1 MGRRDAQNAKCG
13 APTCRA
19 FAGNGVP
26 DIFRRHS
33 AELYRLVWL
42 GWVILRVAIIGHI
55 ARREGVSIMSHTT
68 IKDIYAGM
76 PDAKDEISTNQI
88 GAFLGSFVVPPEL
101 PIDSL
106 LKGRKF
112 LISGYKGVGKTS
124 VLYYLQNEVQNRDA
138 SACTSFIYFKSDFEE
153 VRKSNL
159 DAVAKKLTALIDVSG
174 EIQTNKIEFLHIW
187 RWVFFKKI
195 VDDSIEKNH
204 GLFKQDDDWNK
215 FEKAVNQISF
225 SSREKHVIS
234 LSSLSVSVQASP
246 SAGVSAGVKASFNKE
261 IAKSNEAFRNL
272 VDIVDKCE
280 ELFQKL
286 TPSETP
292 YYIFVDEMEAYYGDV
307 ELLKRDL
314 TLIRDMLFTIH
325 RINNYRK
332 VHIIAAIRNEITF
345 AMDRFIQTNELNK
358 ITDGFSVPIR
368 WTYSNTNSYNHP
380 IIQILMK
387 RIAIASNDPSPRF
400 HQWFPKKVNNKDTAN
415 YILDNGWNKPRD
427 IVRLLIA
434 AQNDSLHCNDT
445 AFTQAAFDSLRK
457 EYSKNSL
464 TEIRQELQSLYS
476 SEEIEMVV
484 RLVRGGQQFTT
495 AEEIRKRAPKGSRA
509 RAFWD
514 ERQDDILEDFYRVG
528 FWGNVNRRSEQFSWR
543 WNHKGDTGVLYENG
557 WELAIHPALCSELSI
572 R

>member
-1 MGRRDAQNAKCG
+1 ML
-13 APTCRA
+13 P
-19 FAGNGVP
+19 
-26 DIFRRHS
+26 IS
-33 AELYRLVWL
+33 
-42 GWVILRVAIIGHI
+42 
-55 ARREGVSIMSHTT
+55 

-76 PDAKDEISTNQI
+76 PDAKDEINTNQI
-88 GAFLGSFVVPPEL
+88 EAFLCSFVLPPAL
-101 PIDSL
+101 PVDNL
-106 LKGRKF
+106 LEGRIF
-112 LISGYKGVGKTS
+112 LVSGYKGVGKTS

-174 EIQTNKIEFLHIW
+174 EIQPNKIEFLHIW

-195 VDDSIEKNH
+195 VDDAIEKGY
-204 GLFKQDDDWNK
+204 GLFEKNADWDK
-215 FEKAVNQISF
+215 FEETVNKISF
-225 SSREKHVIS
+225 SSRDKHTIS
-234 LSSLSVSVQASP
+234 LSSLSVSMQASP
-246 SAGVSAGVKASFNKE
+246 SAGISAKVTASFDKKE
-261 IAKSNEAFRNL
+261 VAKNNEAFRSL

-280 ELFQKL
+280 GLFQKL
-286 TPSETP
+286 APSATP

-325 RINNYRK
+325 RINSYGK
-332 VHIIAAIRNEITF
+332 VHIIAAIRNEIIF
-345 AMDRFIQTNELNK
+345 AMDRFIQTNEINK
-358 ITDGFSVPIR
+358 ITDGFSVPLR

-387 RIAIASNDPSPRF
+387 RISIASHNPCPKF
-400 HQWFPKKVNNKDTAN
+400 QQWFPEKINGKDTAN

-434 AQNDSLHCNDT
+434 AQNDSIHCNDT
-445 AFTQAAFDSLRK
+445 AFTQATFDSLRK

-476 SEEIEMVV
+476 GDEIEMVI
-484 RLVRGGQQFTT
+484 RMLRGGPRFTT
-495 AEEIRKRAPKGSRA
+495 AEEIRKQAAKGSRA

-528 FWGNVNRRSEQFSWR
+528 FWGNVNRSGTQYLWR
-543 WNHKGDTGVLYENG
+543 WNHKGDTGVLRGNG

-572 R
+572 F